1 MTAQAAIDAPATGR
15 TPDLAGMV
23 LASRKYVLPVLVFA
37 LIIAAWEYVT
47 AARMVPPL
55 ILAGPSAIIAS
66 FQTSGIEILSNML
79 VTLGQAIAGFVI
91 GNVLGLLV
99 AIVFVHSGI
108 VRRTVY
114 PLAIAAEAIPIVAV
128 VPVLILWMGNGIEP
142 KIFITSFL
150 TFFPMLV
157 NAYRGLRS
165 ADAEVQELLYT
176 LSASPLQ
183 TLVMVRL
190 PASVPFL
197 FNALKLS
204 ACTCIM
210 ASIVAEWL
218 ASNRGLGYLIVLY
231 GQRYQIPEV
240 WATALTATAMSLVVY
255 GLVVVAERG
264 AMPWR
269 RVPGLAG

>member
-1 MTAQAAIDAPATGR
+1 MPQLWDAIGAR
-15 TPDLAGMV
+15 
-23 LASRKYVLPVLVFA
+23 RKVVLPILVFCA
-37 LIIAAWEYVT
+37 IVAFWEYAT
-47 AARMVPPL
+47 AIRLVPPI
-55 ILAGPSAIIAS
+55 ILAGPSAIVRAL
-66 FQTSGIEILSNML
+66 QTSGLEILANMA
-79 VTLGQAIAGFVI
+79 VTLFQALAGFVI

-99 AIVFVHSGI
+99 AIIFVHSSM

-114 PLAIAAEAIPIVAV
+114 PLAIAAEAVPIVAV
-128 VPVLILWMGNGIEP
+128 VPVLILWLGNGVEP

-150 TFFPMLV
+150 TFFPMLI

-176 LSASPLQ
+176 LSASRFQ
-183 TLVMVRL
+183 TLIMVRL

-240 WATALTATAMSLVVY
+240 WATALVATAMSLVVY
-255 GLVVVAERG
+255 GTMVLAERW
-264 AMPWR
+264 AMPWKQ
-269 RVPGLAG
+269 ASDFSS